1 MVSEESN
8 LALKNLG
15 ARLKSVRLDRNE
27 SQARFAARMGVSV
40 PTFRN
45 MEKGDPAV
53 RIGLWVEALWI
64 LDRLEDLKSV
74 LEKRESLFD
83 QYDKRKAVKERQRAS
98 GKRTQI

>member
-1 MVSEESN
+1 MVSEKSI

-64 LDRLEDLKSV
+64 LDRLEDLKS
-74 LEKRESLFD
+74 LLKKRESLFD
-83 QYDKRKAVKERQRAS
+83 QFDKINTVKERQRAS
-98 GKRTQI
+98 GKSKKI